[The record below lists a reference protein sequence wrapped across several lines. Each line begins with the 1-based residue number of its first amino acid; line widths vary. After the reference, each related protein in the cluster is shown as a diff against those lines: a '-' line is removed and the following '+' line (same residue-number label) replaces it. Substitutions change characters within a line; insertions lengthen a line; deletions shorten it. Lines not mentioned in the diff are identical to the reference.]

1 MQFFWFLPTHGDGE
15 YLGRTDAARHG
26 FPYYLKIAKCLDTLG
41 YGGILIPIGPMFEE
55 PWVYAAALASH
66 TVNLKYLVAVH
77 PSYFSPAYIARQ
89 VASFDR
95 MSKGRI
101 MLNIVV
107 GGNQIDLN
115 NDGVFLSSEERYQQ
129 ADEFLQI
136 YKALMTGG
144 RADFRGKYYSLG
156 KAELNFE
163 AYQERLPPLYSAGTS
178 EAGLELAA
186 RHVDCYIMW
195 ADPVDIVARRI
206 DDLRKRAMQ
215 FGRSIRFG
223 IRVHFIVR
231 ETESLAWET
240 AKRLM
245 SQLSEQEVQ
254 RAIRRFEAE
263 ESSAQK
269 ISFALHQGD
278 VGRLEIAPN
287 LWAGVSL
294 ARGGAL
300 TALVGDPETIQKR
313 LREYEAAGVD
323 LVIGSAT
330 PHLEEAEVVYKYIIQ
345 PSLDN

>member
-1 MQFFWFLPTHGDGE
+1 MATTRRVYWDACSWISLIQKEKIQQPSGAVEDREMMCKSVIEAAKKNRLEIATSAFCLAEVCKSPDVRHEPSDRIADFFEND
-15 YLGRTDAARHG
+15 Y
-26 FPYYLKIAKCLDTLG
+26 
-41 YGGILIPIGPMFEE
+41 ILI
-55 PWVYAAALASH
+55 S
-66 TVNLKYLVAVH
+66 AVDT
-77 PSYFSPAYIARQ
+77 AVGQRAR
-89 VASFDR
+89 
-95 MSKGRI
+95 K
-101 MLNIVV
+101 
-107 GGNQIDLN
+107 
-115 NDGVFLSSEERYQQ
+115 
-129 ADEFLQI
+129 
-136 YKALMTGG
+136 LMTGG
-144 RADFRGKYYSLG
+144 HADFRGKYYSLG

-163 AYQERLPPLYSAGTS
+163 PCQERLPPLYSAGTS